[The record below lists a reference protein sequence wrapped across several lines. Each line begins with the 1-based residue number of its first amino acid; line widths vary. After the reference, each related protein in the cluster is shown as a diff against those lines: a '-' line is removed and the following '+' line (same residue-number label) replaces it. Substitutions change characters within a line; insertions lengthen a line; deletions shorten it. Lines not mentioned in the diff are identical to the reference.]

1 MFCGSKTAVCATT
14 NVSTPDWL
22 TRYSVCMPIILRCL
36 IPAAVAIVV
45 AACAAPEVLLS
56 KSAVVPAGVDFSGQW
71 QLSDTNGETIR
82 QLDGANPVRAED
94 ILKEA
99 KRARTGRPSSS
110 APGSAVHVFLEA
122 GSRLKITQTDF
133 GIFVSFDR
141 AIVEEYRFGEH
152 RQVNVGPII
161 ATRVS
166 GWEGSAYVIETLDK
180 DGAKLVER
188 YRLEDMAARM
198 VRNIS
203 LWEKGVRKLEVEPVF
218 ERL

>member
-1 MFCGSKTAVCATT
+1 
-14 NVSTPDWL
+14 
-22 TRYSVCMPIILRCL
+22 MPIILRCL
-36 IPAAVAIVV
+36 FPAAVAVLV
-45 AACAAPEVLLS
+45 AACAAPEVLQP
-56 KSAVVPAGVDFSGQW
+56 KSAEVPAGVDFSGRW
-71 QLSDTNGETIR
+71 QLSDTDGETIR
-82 QLDGANPVRAED
+82 RLDNANPVPVEN

-99 KRARTGRPSSS
+99 KRAREGRASKSTPR
-110 APGSAVHVFLEA
+110 SAVHVFLEA

-161 ATRVS
+161 ASRVS

-180 DGAKLVER
+180 DGSKLVEQ
-188 YRLEDMAARM
+188 YRLEDAATRLL
-198 VRNIS
+198 RKIS
-203 LWEKGVRKLEVEPVF
+203 LWEKGVRKLEVEQVF

>member
-1 MFCGSKTAVCATT
+1 
-14 NVSTPDWL
+14 
-22 TRYSVCMPIILRCL
+22 MPIILRCL
-36 IPAAVAIVV
+36 LPATVAILI
-45 AACAAPEVLLS
+45 AACAAPEVLQP
-56 KSAVVPAGVDFSGQW
+56 KSAVVPAGVDFSGRW
-71 QLSDTNGETIR
+71 QLSDTDGETIR
-82 QLDGANPVRAED
+82 RLDDATPVRAED
-94 ILKEA
+94 IIKEA
-99 KRARTGRPSSS
+99 KRARTGRRSKTK
-110 APGSAVHVFLEA
+110 PGSAVHVFLEA

-180 DGAKLVER
+180 DGAKLIEQ
-188 YRLEDMAARM
+188 YRLEDTG
-198 VRNIS
+198 VRLIRKIT
-203 LWEKGVRKLEVEPVF
+203 LWEKGVRKLEVEQVF